1 MAGDALDRLKNRAR
15 SAVPPRDTGIIDV
28 KPSPATTTDLE
39 PLQVS
44 TPTSQSLS
52 TSSTSES
59 PTKAQWG
66 VVNPLESVTDRLVH
80 VCSENQISREVF
92 LESAFLLCAHNP
104 KLMQDVLH
112 LAHQRYEAQ
121 QHELTVQQ
129 ERQFA
134 KQNQTNDDM
143 WLL

>member
-1 MAGDALDRLKNRAR
+1 MSGDALDRLKNRAR
-15 SAVPPRDTGIIDV
+15 SAVPPRDAGIIDV
-28 KPSPATTTDLE
+28 KSSPAITPE
-39 PLQVS
+39 HKPLQVS
-44 TPTSQSLS
+44 TPASQKPTSAALEG
-52 TSSTSES
+52 SSN
-59 PTKAQWG
+59 AQWS

-92 LESAFLLCAHNP
+92 LEAAFLLCAHNP